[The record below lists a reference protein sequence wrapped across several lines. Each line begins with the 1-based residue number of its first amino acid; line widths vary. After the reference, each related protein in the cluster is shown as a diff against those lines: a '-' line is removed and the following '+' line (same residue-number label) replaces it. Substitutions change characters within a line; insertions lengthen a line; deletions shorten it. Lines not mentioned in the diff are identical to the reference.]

1 MPLSIPVKLFV
12 VNMFHGQNTEF
23 ERDNANEDRN
33 GDVTLVQYNKKHLVP
48 ESILMSSY
56 FI

>member
-12 VNMFHGQNTEF
+12 VNMFHGPNTEL

-33 GDVTLVQYNKKHLVP
+33 SDVNLVQ
-48 ESILMSSY
+48 
-56 FI
+56 

>member
-12 VNMFHGQNTEF
+12 VNMFHGPNTEF

-33 GDVTLVQYNKKHLVP
+33 GDGTLVQYNKEHLVP
-48 ESILMSSY
+48 ESISMFSY